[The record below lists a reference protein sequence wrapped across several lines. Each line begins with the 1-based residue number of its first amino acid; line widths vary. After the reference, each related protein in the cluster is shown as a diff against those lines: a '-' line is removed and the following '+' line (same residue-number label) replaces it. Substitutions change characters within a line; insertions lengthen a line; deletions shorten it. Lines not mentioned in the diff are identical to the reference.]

1 MRDGSK
7 AEKNRRNQL
16 IEKQMDAVEKTREKA
31 RERAEKLARRK
42 AALENVTQITDP
54 EAVTEGMKNAELD
67 EQLEIYRSLVEQVPP
82 KSHIPRKAQKI
93 VSLKKAIE
101 IFNSSQNDSSD
112 EDEGSEPE
120 GGISNSTGRE
130 EMGGIEPD
138 H

>member
-1 MRDGSK
+1 MQRK
-7 AEKNRRNQL
+7 RHKKEHK
-16 IEKQMDAVEKTREKA
+16 
-31 RERAEKLARRK
+31 KLARRK
-42 AALENVTQITDP
+42 VALKNVTQITDP
-54 EAVTEGMKNAELD
+54 EVVTEGIKNAELD
-67 EQLEIYRSLVEQVPP
+67 EQLEICHSLVEQVPP

-120 GGISNSTGRE
+120 GGISNSTGGE

>member
-1 MRDGSK
+1 
-7 AEKNRRNQL
+7 
-16 IEKQMDAVEKTREKA
+16 MDAVEKTWEKA
-31 RERAEKLARRK
+31 WERAEKLARWK
-42 AALENVTQITDP
+42 AALENVTQITDT
-54 EAVTEGMKNAELD
+54 EAVTEEMKNAELD
-67 EQLEIYRSLVEQVPP
+67 EQLEIYCSLVKQVPP

>member
-1 MRDGSK
+1 M
-7 AEKNRRNQL
+7 N
-16 IEKQMDAVEKTREKA
+16 AVEKTQEKA

-54 EAVTEGMKNAELD
+54 EAVTEGMGNAEHD
-67 EQLEIYRSLVEQVPP
+67 EQLEIYCSLVEQVPP

-93 VSLKKAIE
+93 VSLKAIE

-130 EMGGIEPD
+130 D
-138 H
+138 RKSVV

>member
-1 MRDGSK
+1 M
-7 AEKNRRNQL
+7 
-16 IEKQMDAVEKTREKA
+16 
-31 RERAEKLARRK
+31 
-42 AALENVTQITDP
+42 TQITDP

-130 EMGGIEPD
+130 EIGGIEPD